1 MDGIVKNYNLAADA
15 KAWYPPVSGSLTG
28 TLTSTGKTV
37 RGTNT
42 LFLSE
47 LSVGDYLLNPAN
59 DELQIVERIESD
71 TLLHVKALFTS
82 GLSGTT
88 CKRIKNKHL
97 RKMRV
102 VFALGAVGTIRG
114 ASQTTGGT
122 WPINNVWVAES
133 EISGLEPQLVTV
145 GAGSTGHISTIE

>member
-15 KAWYPPVSGSLTG
+15 KAWYPPVSANLTG
-28 TLTSTGKTV
+28 TLTSEGKTV
-37 RGTNT
+37 RGTST
-42 LFLSE
+42 LFTTE
-47 LSVGDYLLNPAN
+47 LSVGDYLLNPST
-59 DELQIVERIESD
+59 DQLQIVEQIDSD
-71 TLLHVKALFTS
+71 TMLRVKEAFTTP
-82 GLSGTT
+82 LSTAT
-88 CKRIKNKHL
+88 CKIIKNKHL

-102 VFALGAVGTIRG
+102 VFATGAAGTIRG
-114 ASQTTGGT
+114 ASQAAGGT